1 MEYLEPKWLRI
12 HFGFAFETSQS
23 LKDSPNLR
31 AGIFVG
37 GDCAPDFMTEC
48 QFCVFVL
55 LISGLFARPILKRI
69 TGVGEISGGVGI
81 EIEIDRGVLNR

>member
-1 MEYLEPKWLRI
+1 
-12 HFGFAFETSQS
+12 
-23 LKDSPNLR
+23 
-31 AGIFVG
+31 
-37 GDCAPDFMTEC
+37 MTEC

-81 EIEIDRGVLNR
+81 EIGIDRGVLNR